1 MNSTFTTVIGG
12 LAAFGTTAA
21 WLPQVVRTWRS
32 RSAEDFSWGYLAMF
46 STGVALWNV
55 YGVLRKDPVIIAA
68 NAVTLA
74 LVLTVAFVK
83 MRERR
88 GSSSKS

>member
-1 MNSTFTTVIGG
+1 MSSTFITIIGG

-46 STGVALWNV
+46 SAGVALWIA
-55 YGVLRKDPVIIAA
+55 YGVLKKDGVIIAA
-68 NAVTLA
+68 NGVTLL
-74 LVLTVAFVK
+74 LVLTVGFVK
-83 MRERR
+83 MRER
-88 GSSSKS
+88 

>member
-1 MNSTFTTVIGG
+1 MSPVFITVIGG

-46 STGVALWNV
+46 STGVTLWMV
-55 YGVLRKDPVIIAA
+55 YGVLKKDAVIIAA
-68 NAVTLA
+68 NGVTLL

-83 MRERR
+83 MREGR
-88 GSSSKS
+88 SP

>member
-1 MNSTFTTVIGG
+1 MNPVFITVIGG

-21 WLPQVVRTWRS
+21 WLPQVLRTWRS
-32 RSAEDFSWGYLAMF
+32 RSAEDFSWSYLAMF
-46 STGVALWNV
+46 SAGVALWLV
-55 YGVLRKDPVIIAA
+55 YGILRKDGVIVAA
-68 NAVTLA
+68 NGVTLL

-88 GSSSKS
+88 